1 MSDEI
6 VRDIDRWSKT
16 KLRLWFSDSLVR
28 YDMADVDPDEALKHI
43 AANLLVLLSQAM
55 LALNAPPDK
64 AGRRLAKLIRFAGK
78 QRKKCKGDY
87 GPRSSIY
94 DA

>member
-6 VRDIDRWSKT
+6 VRDIDKWSRT

-28 YDMADVDPDEALKHI
+28 YEMADVDPDEALTHV
-43 AANLLVLLSQAM
+43 ATNLLVLLSQAL
-55 LALNAPPDK
+55 LALDAPPDA
-64 AGRRLAKLIRFAGK
+64 AGRRLAKLIKSAGK

-94 DA
+94 DV